1 MTKFADVPFR
11 HWNRYG
17 QLAETK
23 VGQDVMKIAYKAMA
37 EGKAVEMWQS
47 QPVAPVPSVGNSRS
61 FHRKQ
66 TYDTIT
72 VEISD

>member
-11 HWNRYG
+11 KWNRDG
-17 QLAETK
+17 RLVETK

-47 QPVAPVPSVGNSRS
+47 QPVTPVPSVGGSRS
-61 FHRKQ
+61 FQRKQ